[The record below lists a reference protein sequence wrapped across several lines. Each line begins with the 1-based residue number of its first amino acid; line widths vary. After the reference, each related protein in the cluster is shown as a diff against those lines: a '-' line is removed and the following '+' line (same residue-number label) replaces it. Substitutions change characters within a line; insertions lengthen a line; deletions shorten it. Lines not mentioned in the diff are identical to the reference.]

1 LTRPS
6 TPSIAVPA
14 SPPSAEPGLLV
25 DADLYQLKITSDV
38 VPAAE
43 IDEIAWLKPG
53 DETHLTLAPLTR
65 DHVLPNV
72 GWGAPS
78 HPTNERPA

>member
-1 LTRPS
+1 
-6 TPSIAVPA
+6 
-14 SPPSAEPGLLV
+14 
-25 DADLYQLKITSDV
+25 LYQLKITSDV